1 MVSCLGKW
9 LNSSLSYSK
18 LHSIPSWLLSVLV
31 LNVLLFTNKKKRI
44 FFKNKLSLQML
55 NQWNSYKA
63 ALHTSSSGCFTYHS
77 SITNPNIPGSSFCL
91 EQLAWPTY
99 SNFLLNSWELISLI
113 SNSTQGNSQ
122 GFLKNSAA
130 KEKQSQLW
138 SIMFSNVRHWRL
150 TCHPS
155 RDNAWAPV
163 AHCLHFGASEFL
175 VTSRRY
181 NAAILWKPESPEP
194 PWRRLDR
201 KIMQPLNETAVISA
215 TKSFFKWDKF
225 GFQV

>member
-31 LNVLLFTNKKKRI
+31 LNVLMFTNIKKRKIKKKT
-44 FFKNKLSLQML
+44 KLSLQML

-77 SITNPNIPGSSFCL
+77 SITNPSIARSSFCL

-122 GFLKNSAA
+122 GFLKSSAA

-138 SIMFSNVRHWRL
+138 SIRFSNVPHWRP
-150 TCHPS
+150 TCYPS
-155 RDNAWAPV
+155 RNNAWAPV
-163 AHCLHFGASEFL
+163 AHCSQFWAS
-175 VTSRRY
+175 
-181 NAAILWKPESPEP
+181 
-194 PWRRLDR
+194 
-201 KIMQPLNETAVISA
+201 
-215 TKSFFKWDKF
+215 
-225 GFQV
+225 